1 MIPQLIYCV
10 EVDYFLYIHYT
21 AKMASA
27 IPRHFVAKVKNI
39 LIQCSDMIPKTTFKN
54 NRRIISVDLCV
65 GNDLQKL
72 RSLRKK
78 TAISLILAL
87 LSLES

>member
-21 AKMASA
+21 AKMVSV
-27 IPRHFVAKVKNI
+27 IPRYFVAKVKIYLFQCLNI
-39 LIQCSDMIPKTTFKN
+39 VPKTTFKD
-54 NRRIISVDLCV
+54 NRRIISVDLRL
-65 GNDLQKL
+65 GNNLQRL